1 MLQQVTSALRG
12 GGPCS
17 LLLLTRARMHKCTGV
32 SEKPPARVSTSH
44 KASDECPMDVT
55 FFLNAAA
62 LHFAAASMR
71 GFAHFHPLLAFQQSS
86 PAGSFH
92 VFINRGEWLIPPSK
106 NSLSRN

>member
-1 MLQQVTSALRG
+1 MLQQVMNALRG

-17 LLLLTRARMHKCTGV
+17 LLLLITRARMPSALASARKN
-32 SEKPPARVSTSH
+32 PARVSTSH
-44 KASDECPMDVT
+44 KASDMSNGCDI
-55 FFLNAAA
+55 FLNAAA
-62 LHFAAASMR
+62 PHFAAASMR

-86 PAGSFH
+86 SAGSFH